1 MSQQSEV
8 KMSGPQATRGV
19 LLLADISG
27 YTGFLQA
34 VANAHGAE
42 MATMTELPAAY
53 PLMTTLLDGIVTRLV
68 PPFRLSKLEGDAV
81 FAYAPDESFEFRG
94 DSVVDVMRQCY
105 TAFQERRDEA
115 VRLMFCDCAA
125 CHGLQSLDLKF
136 VLHWGTYVVQSIA
149 GHEELL
155 GPDVTMAHKLLKN
168 NVSGVVGC
176 SAYVLVTQPATEQL
190 EVPRH
195 ESVTHT
201 ETFPHYPPM
210 ESNIFAFS

>member
-1 MSQQSEV
+1 MSQQSDV
-8 KMSGPQATRGV
+8 KMSGPRATSGV

-34 VANAHGAE
+34 VASAHGAE

-81 FAYAPDESFEFRG
+81 FAYAPDDAFEHRG
-94 DSVVDVMRQCY
+94 DSVVNVMRGCY
-105 TAFQERRDEA
+105 AAFQERRDEA
-115 VRLMFCDCAA
+115 VRVMFCDCAA
-125 CHGLQSLDLKF
+125 CHGLQSLELKF
-136 VLHWGTYVVQSIA
+136 VVHWGNYVVQAIA

-176 SAYVLVTQPATEQL
+176 SAYVLVTQSAAQQL
-190 EVPRH
+190 EVPSQD
-195 ESVTHT
+195 SVAHT
-201 ETFPHYPPM
+201 ETFPHYPPI
-210 ESNIFAFS
+210 EANIFRL